1 MVGRGASKSWGLP
14 RLGFANHENA
24 AVSRIPFGS
33 SNLKFW
39 QVVRRVLPITK
50 ILLRQR
56 ESIVSR
62 NVAADHQD
70 GIVGTIV
77 RRMNPS
83 DVVTFYPGQRLRR
96 TGQRMT
102 IRRVAINNSRGD
114 ETSDGSRGRQR
125 CSQTI

>member
-14 RLGFANHENA
+14 RLGFVNHKNA
-24 AVSRIPFGS
+24 AISRIAFGR

-56 ESIVSR
+56 KSIVSR
-62 NVAADHQD
+62 NVAADNQD

-77 RRMNPS
+77 RRMNVS
-83 DVVTFYPGQRLRR
+83 DVVAFYPGQRFRR
-96 TGQRMT
+96 TGQRVT
-102 IRRVAINNSRGD
+102 IR
-114 ETSDGSRGRQR
+114 
-125 CSQTI
+125 